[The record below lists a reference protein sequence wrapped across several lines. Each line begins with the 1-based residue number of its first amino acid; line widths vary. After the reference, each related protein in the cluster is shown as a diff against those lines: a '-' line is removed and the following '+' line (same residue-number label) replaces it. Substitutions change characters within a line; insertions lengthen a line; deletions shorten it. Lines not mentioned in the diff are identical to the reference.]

1 MITALFAV
9 DDVGGMGFKGQLS
22 WPHNKDDM
30 TWFKT
35 QTQNQI
41 VVMGRRTWDSPDMPK
56 PLPGRLNVVFTNN
69 FFDADDVE
77 QVRGDVCEALRALKR
92 HQKKKKIFVI
102 GGPNLLLQSKPVLEK
117 VFVTRIKGEFIN
129 DKYINIDEFLEGMT
143 LVNTI
148 NLGSCI
154 VAEYTNETISSSTRT
169 HTSTRKK
176 ED

>member
-56 PLPGRLNVVFTNN
+56 PLPGRLNVVF

-129 DKYINIDEFLEGMT
+129 DTYINIDEFLEGMT

-154 VAEYTNETISSSTRT
+154 VEEYTNETISSSTRT

>member
-129 DKYINIDEFLEGMT
+129 DTYIDINEFLEGMT

-154 VAEYTNETISSSTRT
+154 VEEYTNETISSSTRT

>member
-129 DKYINIDEFLEGMT
+129 DTFININEFLEGMT

-154 VAEYTNETISSSTRT
+154 VEEYTNETISSSTRT